1 MKFTGKPLLKN
12 LLKNE
17 KVTAVSIG
25 ALGEEAAV
33 KAIKKQGYK
42 IIERNYRTKLGEIDI
57 IAKEGEYTCFIE
69 VRLRKNNDFGSPA
82 DTIDIRKQQKLI
94 RTAKYYAVAK
104 KIYDTPMRFD
114 AVLIN
119 ADPKDGKLKNIKT
132 EIIKNAFCVETQF

>member
-1 MKFTGKPLLKN
+1 MKFTEKPLLKN
-12 LLKNE
+12 LLTNK
-17 KVTAVSIG
+17 KVAAVSIG

-42 IIERNYRTKLGEIDI
+42 VIERNYRTKMGEIDI
-57 IAKEGEYTCFIE
+57 IAKDGEYTCFIE

-82 DTIDIRKQQKLI
+82 DTIDIRKQQKII
-94 RTAKYYAVAK
+94 RTAKYYAVIK

-119 ADPKDGKLKNIKT
+119 ADAKGGKLTNIKT
-132 EIIKNAFCVETQF
+132 EIIKNAFFT

>member
-1 MKFTGKPLLKN
+1 MKFTEKLLLKN

-17 KVTAVSIG
+17 KLAAVSIG
-25 ALGEEAAV
+25 NLGEEAAV

-42 IIERNYRTKLGEIDI
+42 IIERNYRTKMGEIDI
-57 IAKEGEYTCFIE
+57 IARDGEYTCFIE

-82 DTIDIRKQQKLI
+82 DTIDINKQRKII
-94 RTAKYYAVAK
+94 RTAQYYAVTK

-119 ADPKDGKLKNIKT
+119 ADAKGGKLTNIKT
-132 EIIKNAFCVETQF
+132 EIIKNAFYLN

>member
-1 MKFTGKPLLKN
+1 MKFTEKPLLKN

-17 KVTAVSIG
+17 KLAAVSIG

-42 IIERNYRTKLGEIDI
+42 VIERNYRTKMGEIDI
-57 IAKEGEYTCFIE
+57 IAKDGEYTCFIE

-82 DTIDIRKQQKLI
+82 DTIDIRKQQKII
-94 RTAKYYAVAK
+94 RTAKYYAVIK

-119 ADPKDGKLKNIKT
+119 ADAKDGKLTNVKT
-132 EIIKNAFCVETQF
+132 EIIKNAFLTV

>member
-1 MKFTGKPLLKN
+1 MVRVKFTEKPLLKN

-17 KVTAVSIG
+17 KLAAVSIG
-25 ALGEEAAV
+25 NLGEEAAV

-42 IIERNYRTKLGEIDI
+42 VIERNYRTKMGEIDI
-57 IAKEGEYTCFIE
+57 IARDGEYTCFIE

-82 DTIDIRKQQKLI
+82 DTIDINKQRKII
-94 RTAKYYAVAK
+94 RTAQYYAVTK

-119 ADPKDGKLKNIKT
+119 ADAKGGKLTNIKT
-132 EIIKNAFCVETQF
+132 EIIKNAFYIN

>member
-1 MKFTGKPLLKN
+1 MKSTEKLLSKN
-12 LLKNE
+12 LSQNE

-57 IAKEGEYTCFIE
+57 IARDGEYTCFVE
-69 VRLRKNNDFGSPA
+69 VRLRKNNDYGSPA
-82 DTIDIRKQQKLI
+82 DTIDMRKQQKLI
-94 RTAKYYAVAK
+94 RTAKYYAVTK

-114 AVLIN
+114 VVLIN
-119 ADPKDGKLKNIKT
+119 ADAVDGKLINVKT
-132 EIIKNAFCVETQF
+132 QIIKNAFY

>member
-1 MKFTGKPLLKN
+1 MKFTEKPLLKN

-17 KVTAVSIG
+17 KLAAVSIG
-25 ALGEEAAV
+25 NLGEEAAV

-42 IIERNYRTKLGEIDI
+42 VIERNYRTKMGEIDI
-57 IAKEGEYTCFIE
+57 IARDGEYTCFIE

-82 DTIDIRKQQKLI
+82 DTIDINKQRKII
-94 RTAKYYAVAK
+94 RTAQYYAVTK

-119 ADPKDGKLKNIKT
+119 ADAKGGKLTNIKT
-132 EIIKNAFCVETQF
+132 EIIKNAFYIN

>member
-1 MKFTGKPLLKN
+1 MKFTEKPLLKN
-12 LLKNE
+12 LLTNK
-17 KVTAVSIG
+17 KVAAVSIG

-42 IIERNYRTKLGEIDI
+42 VLERNYRTKMGEIDI
-57 IAKEGEYTCFIE
+57 IAKDGEYTCFIE

-82 DTIDIRKQQKLI
+82 DTIDIRKQQKII
-94 RTAKYYAVAK
+94 RTAKYYAVIK

-119 ADPKDGKLKNIKT
+119 ADAKDGKLTNVKT
-132 EIIKNAFCVETQF
+132 EIIKNAFYIN